1 MFTSPTGKG
10 VVLIFRRNFCVKK
23 SLQRKILE
31 LSGNSR
37 ETLKWTL
44 LDKQMFS
51 SAEDYLSF
59 PLTEESC
66 QNLIEKYSS

>member
-10 VVLIFRRNFCVKK
+10 VVLIFRRNFRVKK

-44 LDKQMFS
+44 LDQQMFS